1 MAIQT
6 TLMREGVLD
15 ICSEVD
21 AIFFV
26 LGTKCQDLNE
36 EGLASA
42 WVCAMTG
49 VVGCQEDATAPAPWV
64 SRPIR
69 AA

>member
-1 MAIQT
+1 
-6 TLMREGVLD
+6 MREGVLD
-15 ICSEVD
+15 ISGEVN

-42 WVCAMTG
+42 GVCAMTG
-49 VVGCQEDATAPAPWV
+49 VVGCQEAATAPP
-64 SRPIR
+64 P
-69 AA
+69 